1 MEPMGSAKKKKKA
14 EKSRKSEIIQ
24 IKLQIAKP
32 GSKKYTHLDWN
43 EMLRENGKQR
53 DEDELRRFYDEDTL
67 FMAKKLSE
75 TKSKSGKKIRVNLDE
90 IQHMNRNC
98 GYDMDDDFIDDTE
111 AVDDS
116 VFASKKGGFYAGRGE
131 LKAQNDVDDED
142 DEDDDDEEE
151 EDSDDG
157 GAQIQ
162 EKKQKNQQRKPLKE
176 QQKKKKTSGESESS
190 SSDSEAERPRLAGGP
205 PTIRMA
211 GGPTNGKRP
220 APPVVPG
227 VRASDAAVPTMKTA
241 TSSSS
246 SDIVCLDDD
255 GEPPAKKKAT
265 AATVTLKK
273 GRMDE
278 DEHTAT
284 TSTSNGI
291 PTAPKLSPQKTTS
304 SESPTS
310 STSTQKALT
319 AEKAS
324 KLFDRLKSL
333 GNRFKESKSTN
344 FDDETMEIIRKYYDL
359 INNSTGER
367 VNVEPLI
374 YTIATSFGITSEQ
387 VMKQITHA
395 MLKKEPSTPSK
406 TTVTATTVTPAPHEQ
421 IDWKLTPNELPSM
434 SEMDLQ
440 MLTTIVKSWVAK
452 KKLTTELMKK
462 WIDEANRLKFSAD
475 QARLKFYELVQS
487 APDLDKTTQQQEN
500 GNEMPKHERSRKARM
515 FLHQWVYLSR
525 KYVEMIL
532 PTLKKDQPTDQLAQ
546 KQVAAVNALKDALK
560 KQITLF
566 ENKKDRLA
574 DDAVY
579 TFQFSEP
586 VLAAIHPYLED
597 LVDYALANGKLDVA
611 VTGIDTLHHVIEE
624 KITKIQFYIEIC
636 RRLQKLSFLTVEE
649 PMKSRLRQANEA
661 IVKHQV
667 VQNQKYQIKWP
678 NGMEEPS
685 LRGLNRELHDFT
697 RSVLKRG
704 VGRPSLGLKTPSSSP
719 VKYTLSKT
727 SGFPSLK
734 KTTTSSGI
742 VVKPS
747 GAPTSSGA
755 PSKPLGAIVT
765 PSKPSGATTP
775 SGNGSSGAAA
785 VKSSGIFSKP
795 PGVATTTCSGVTATS
810 SKPTTSSESKNSE
823 DVASKQRLQAMNQLV
838 QVYLGKYVLA
848 TGNSTTAEICD
859 SLKYPISEEMLTL
872 LVIAVYSCGV
882 PMASQMTMFKNIL
895 SNVGQTRMAAAIAS
909 QRIQQ
914 AQKMTE
920 ENYVKLFEYFSKLET
935 SAEEKKKAEQLARLE
950 KIQDE
955 NRKKQEEKLRKE
967 HEKQAEKEKI
977 EARKR
982 EEKERKEREKREEK
996 ERKER
1001 EIREISE
1008 RKRREEEDRIQAKRL
1023 LAQQEEDRR
1032 RKREAEEQVQKEI
1045 ERRAKMEKEAAD
1057 ALQGLE
1063 EDLLMDDVDFLS
1075 EQQSKVDEERKMA
1088 EAKRAEEREN
1098 QIRMMRAQQAQR
1110 RREDTPPPPQM
1121 TTVPQ
1126 NTEPQVTPTPSFS
1139 VAPKQ
1144 EAMEQPMDIL
1154 NAAQEA
1160 AGLESYSTVKQEIP
1174 EKPEKPMSAFEKL
1187 ASLRVRTQSADM
1199 KRGSEIQNPIQNPIQ
1214 NSLFLPSN
1222 TPTPQFFPTVTQ
1234 PLQHMDPP
1242 PAPNFGQNP
1251 NFQRQNS
1258 SQSHHIPAH
1267 TPQFL
1272 PQQPQVFQQRGPMFP
1287 ENGNGQNMNM
1297 QQSKQ
1302 GSTMNQS
1309 PQTLQHQQYPTN
1321 SYQSPIPNSMSNSS
1335 LMHTPLSNNSMVS
1348 QSPHQFSSH
1357 PSPMSQQYQTPPSVG
1372 MMNHGM
1378 VQSPMPNQSPLQ
1390 HFNYP
1395 TFSPQ
1400 RVQQPPQMQQM
1411 HRQQNLS
1418 QQNLMMMQ
1426 QQQQNSNQMMHQ
1438 MNHHNNYPPQQQ

>member
-190 SSDSEAERPRLAGGP
+190 SSDSDAERPRLAGGP

-211 GGPTNGKRP
+211 GGPPNGKRP

-291 PTAPKLSPQKTTS
+291 PTVPKLSPQKTTTS

-546 KQVAAVNALKDALK
+546 KQWLL
-560 KQITLF
+560 
-566 ENKKDRLA
+566 RLA

-586 VLAAIHPYLED
+586 RRHPPVSRRSSGLCP
-597 LVDYALANGKLDVA
+597 GKWQAGRRSD
-611 VTGIDTLHHVIEE
+611 GNRHSPSCHRGENHQDSILHRNLSTSSEIIVFGRRGADE
-624 KITKIQFYIEIC
+624 IEIKAGERGDC
-636 RRLQKLSFLTVEE
+636 
-649 PMKSRLRQANEA
+649 QASSGPESEISN
-661 IVKHQV
+661 
-667 VQNQKYQIKWP
+667 KWP

-859 SLKYPISEEMLTL
+859 SSKYPISEEMLTL

-920 ENYVKLFEYFSKLET
+920 ENYVKLFEYFSKLEK

-950 KIQDE
+950 KIQEE

-996 ERKER
+996 GEKSGKFEKFLREKEGKKR
-1001 EIREISE
+1001 IGFRRNGYWHN
-1008 RKRREEEDRIQAKRL
+1008 RKRIDAGREKQRNKCKKRL
-1023 LAQQEEDRR
+1023 KEEPKWKRR
-1032 RKREAEEQVQKEI
+1032 RPTLFKDSKRIFSWTTSIFCQSN
-1045 ERRAKMEKEAAD
+1045 RAK
-1057 ALQGLE
+1057 
-1063 EDLLMDDVDFLS
+1063 LM
-1075 EQQSKVDEERKMA
+1075 RKMA

-1126 NTEPQVTPTPSFS
+1126 NT
-1139 VAPKQ
+1139 
-1144 EAMEQPMDIL
+1144 PMDIL

-1222 TPTPQFFPTVTQ
+1222 PPTPQFFPTVTQ

-1258 SQSHHIPAH
+1258 SQSHHIPAQ

-1372 MMNHGM
+1372 MINHGM

>member
-1 MEPMGSAKKKKKA
+1 
-14 EKSRKSEIIQ
+14 
-24 IKLQIAKP
+24 
-32 GSKKYTHLDWN
+32 
-43 EMLRENGKQR
+43 
-53 DEDELRRFYDEDTL
+53 
-67 FMAKKLSE
+67 
-75 TKSKSGKKIRVNLDE
+75 
-90 IQHMNRNC
+90 
-98 GYDMDDDFIDDTE
+98 
-111 AVDDS
+111 
-116 VFASKKGGFYAGRGE
+116 
-131 LKAQNDVDDED
+131 
-142 DEDDDDEEE
+142 
-151 EDSDDG
+151 
-157 GAQIQ
+157 
-162 EKKQKNQQRKPLKE
+162 
-176 QQKKKKTSGESESS
+176 
-190 SSDSEAERPRLAGGP
+190 
-205 PTIRMA
+205 
-211 GGPTNGKRP
+211 
-220 APPVVPG
+220 
-227 VRASDAAVPTMKTA
+227 
-241 TSSSS
+241 
-246 SDIVCLDDD
+246 
-255 GEPPAKKKAT
+255 
-265 AATVTLKK
+265 
-273 GRMDE
+273 
-278 DEHTAT
+278 
-284 TSTSNGI
+284 
-291 PTAPKLSPQKTTS
+291 
-304 SESPTS
+304 
-310 STSTQKALT
+310 
-319 AEKAS
+319 
-324 KLFDRLKSL
+324 
-333 GNRFKESKSTN
+333 
-344 FDDETMEIIRKYYDL
+344 MEIIRKYYDL
-359 INNSTGER
+359 INNSAGEK
-367 VNVEPLI
+367 VNIEPLI
-374 YTIATSFGITSEQ
+374 YTIATNFGITSEQ
-387 VMKQITHA
+387 VMKQITQA
-395 MLKKEPSTPSK
+395 MLKKEPSTPLK
-406 TTVTATTVTPAPHEQ
+406 TTVNPTVTPTTVPHEQ
-421 IDWKLTPNELPSM
+421 IDWKLTPKELPLI
-434 SEMDLQ
+434 SEGDLQ
-440 MLTTIVKSWVAK
+440 TLTTIVKSWITK
-452 KKLTTELMKK
+452 KKLTTDLMKK
-462 WIDEANRLKFSAD
+462 WIEEANRMKFSAD

-487 APDLDKTTQQQEN
+487 APDLDKSTQQQQQEN
-500 GNEMPKHERSRKARM
+500 GSEMPKHERSRKARM

-636 RRLQKLSFLTVEE
+636 RRLQKLSFLAVEE

-704 VGRPSLGLKTPSSSP
+704 VGRPSLGLKTSSASSSP

-727 SGFPSLK
+727 SGFPTLK
-734 KTTTSSGI
+734 KTPSGAVTPSRI
-742 VVKPS
+742 VAKPS
-747 GAPTSSGA
+747 GAATSSG
-755 PSKPLGAIVT
+755 T
-765 PSKPSGATTP
+765 PSKPSGTVVTSSKPSGTTTTP
-775 SGNGSSGAAA
+775 SGNGASGATA

-795 PGVATTTCSGVTATS
+795 PGVTTMTSSGVTPAS
-810 SKPTTSSESKNSE
+810 SKPTTSSETSKE

-838 QVYLGKYVLA
+838 QVYLGKYLLA

-859 SLKYPISEEMLTL
+859 SAKYPISEEMLTL

-882 PMASQMTMFKNIL
+882 PMPSQMTMFKNIL
-895 SNVGQTRMAAAIAS
+895 ANVGQTRMAAAIAS

-920 ENYVKLFEYFSKLET
+920 ENYVKIFEYFSKLEK

-950 KIQDE
+950 KIQEE
-955 NRKKQEEKLRKE
+955 NRKKQEEKLKKE
-967 HEKQAEKEKI
+967 QEKQAEKQAEKEKI

-1045 ERRAKMEKEAAD
+1045 ERRAKMEKEAAE

-1075 EQQSKVDEERKMA
+1075 EQQSKVDEERKIA

-1110 RREDTPPPPQM
+1110 RREETPPPPPQM
-1121 TTVPQ
+1121 ARVPQMVTVPQ
-1126 NTEPQVTPTPSFS
+1126 NTETQFTSTPAFSFS
-1139 VAPKQ
+1139 AAPKQ
-1144 EAMEQPMDIL
+1144 EAMEQQMDIL

-1174 EKPEKPMSAFEKL
+1174 EKVSEKPMSAFEKL
-1187 ASLRVRTQSADM
+1187 ASLRGRTQSADM
-1199 KRGSEIQNPIQNPIQ
+1199 KRGSEIQTSMQNPVQ
-1214 NSLFLPSN
+1214 NSPLLPSN
-1222 TPTPQFFPTVTQ
+1222 PPTQQFFPTVTQ

-1242 PAPNFGQNP
+1242 TPIFGQNS

-1258 SQSHHIPAH
+1258 AQSQQMVPHIPPQS
-1267 TPQFL
+1267 PQFHA
-1272 PQQPQVFQQRGPMFP
+1272 QQPQVFQQRGPMFT
-1287 ENGNGQNMNM
+1287 ENGSSQNMNM

-1302 GSTMNQS
+1302 GPSMPMNQS
-1309 PQTLQHQQYPTN
+1309 PQTLQHQQYPIN
-1321 SYQSPIPNSMSNSS
+1321 SYQSPIQTSMNNSS

-1357 PSPMSQQYQTPPSVG
+1357 PSPMSQQYHTPPSVG

-1400 RVQQPPQMQQM
+1400 RVPQPPQMQQM

-1438 MNHHNNYPPQQQ
+1438 MNHHHNNYPPQPQ